1 MYRAAWL
8 IAVSLSLAACASI
21 GQRPA
26 PTSEGSLS
34 DQFLG
39 YQPIAPLPALRVP
52 YYSKA
57 AKKFEERFWASFPNT
72 AEGNAEKRR
81 LLPIQSAYTYIIKD
95 DASGKLSYLSNSVAL
110 AKGSYTVISDYI
122 LYRVE
127 RVEGAGVGLVGI
139 GMRVRARVRT
149 TKAGLNLGGLFSL
162 ALEAQANHLSGE
174 LEVDVIGLSSNA
186 IIQIFPAMSADISPQ
201 SISQVM
207 QALAAIKAKIA
218 DPDAEITPF
227 LLAFKQS
234 RPGTGADIVQS
245 LAYAQGL
252 QKGRE
257 QLDRIKE
264 IVGYIGADRGKWQ
277 RLVEASDLGLEQKR
291 IWMGYAVGD
300 VFQRLRRDTAVGHS
314 DVLTKLYGAYRKLK
328 GGGGS

>member
-1 MYRAAWL
+1 MHRIVLLTL
-8 IAVSLSLAACASI
+8 ISLSLAACATICPKPPSQ
-21 GQRPA
+21 GV
-26 PTSEGSLS
+26 SS
-34 DQFLG
+34 DRFLD
-39 YQPIAPLPALRVP
+39 YQPIAPLPALQVP
-52 YYSKA
+52 YYDEA
-57 AKKFEERFWASFPNT
+57 TRKFEERFWASFPDT
-72 AEGNAEKRR
+72 AAGNAEKRR

-95 DASGKLSYLSNSVAL
+95 DASGKLSYLSNSASL
-110 AKGSYTVISDYI
+110 GKGNYTVISDYI

-139 GMRVRARVRT
+139 GMRVRAKIRT

-174 LEVDVIGLSSNA
+174 LEVDVIGLSSKD
-186 IIQIFPAMSADISPQ
+186 IIQIFPAMSADISPA

-234 RPGTGADIVQS
+234 RPGSEADIVQS
-245 LAYAQGL
+245 LAYMQGL
-252 QKGRE
+252 QTGTE
-257 QLDRIKE
+257 QLGRINA
-264 IVGYIGADRGKWQ
+264 IVGYIGTDSGKWR
-277 RLVEASDLGLEQKR
+277 RLVEASALSRQQKQAWR
-291 IWMGYAVGD
+291 GYAVGD
-300 VFQRLRRDTAVGHS
+300 VFERLRRDTAAGHS
-314 DVLTKLYGAYRKLK
+314 DVLPKLYEAYQRLR